1 MRKTVLS
8 IWIGVMVL
16 FGGYVTVDYYG
27 KVYKSA
33 EKPSE
38 AVASAMAP
46 TEEASADQDM
56 QAPPSEAKTEESP
69 TPVPVPEEKPMTMNV
84 KTPIASFDLTAYN
97 SMGWAFIAKLLTLIL
112 VTYGG
117 IRFINK
123 KMA

>member
-8 IWIGVMVL
+8 IWICVMV
-16 FGGYVTVDYYG
+16 FIGGFITFDYYG
-27 KVYKSA
+27 IGPKLA
-33 EKPSE
+33 EKPAE
-38 AVASAMAP
+38 AVTEAASDAT
-46 TEEASADQDM
+46 TESTDEQT
-56 QAPPSEAKTEESP
+56 QAPP
-69 TPVPVPEEKPMTMNV
+69 TPPVPEEKPMTMNV